1 MQIPRNY
8 HLRRVRLL
16 LREFPVVALLGARQV
31 GKSTLARRL
40 AASHR
45 GPTTWFDLEDSADL
59 ARLADPG
66 LELRPLRGL
75 VVLDEIHRLPGVFPL
90 LRVLADR
97 PRTPARFLV
106 LGSASPDLLRQTS
119 ETLAGR
125 VAFHELDGFGLREVE
140 DLERLWLRGGFPLS
154 YLARSAPASRRWR
167 DGFIRTFLTRD
178 VPDLGSSIPPLTL
191 RRFWTMLAHW
201 HGQIWNG
208 AEFGRA
214 FGVAHTTVRRYLDL
228 LTSVFVVRQLQPWH
242 ENIRKRQVR
251 SPKVYVADSGVLHAL
266 LGLSTREAVLSHP
279 KVGASWEGFVVQQI
293 VQLLAASPEQCFH
306 WSTHSGAELDLLVV
320 AGDRR
325 YGFEVKRAEAPRPT
339 PSMRSAFET
348 LGLDRLDVVHAGAQS
363 YAMAPGMR
371 ALPAARLAINTAT
384 ASGMTGRRR
393 PARIGEIAP
402 GEVW

>member
-1 MQIPRNY
+1 MEISRKH

-16 LREFPVVALLGARQV
+16 LKEFPVVALLGARQV
-31 GKSTLARRL
+31 GKSTLARQL
-40 AASHR
+40 TASHR
-45 GPTTWFDLEDSADL
+45 GRTTWFDLENPADL

-106 LGSASPDLLRQTS
+106 LGSASPELLRQTS

-125 VAFHELDGFGLREVE
+125 VAFHELDGFGLREVD

-167 DGFIRTFLTRD
+167 DGYIRTFLTRD
-178 VPDLGSSIPPLTL
+178 VPDFGSSIPPLTM

-266 LGLSTREAVLSHP
+266 LGLSSREAVLSHP
-279 KVGASWEGFVVQQI
+279 KIGASWEGFVVQQI
-293 VQLLAASPEQCFH
+293 AELLAASPEQCFH

-320 AGDRR
+320 AGNRR

-339 PSMRSAFET
+339 LSMRSAFET
-348 LGLDRLDVVHAGAQS
+348 LGLDRLDVVHAGTER
-363 YAMAPGMR
+363 YAMAPGIR
-371 ALPAARLAINTAT
+371 ALPAARLATEL
-384 ASGMTGRRR
+384 R
-393 PARIGEIAP
+393 PLRE
-402 GEVW
+402 

>member
-1 MQIPRNY
+1 MQIPRMH

-16 LREFPVVALLGARQV
+16 LNEFPVVALLGARQV
-31 GKSTLARRL
+31 GKSTLARQL
-40 AASHR
+40 TASHR
-45 GPTTWFDLEDSADL
+45 GRTTWFDLENPADL

-75 VVLDEIHRLPGVFPL
+75 VVLDEIQRLPDVFPL

-106 LGSASPDLLRQTS
+106 LGSASPELLRQTS

-125 VAFHELDGFGLREVE
+125 VAFHELDGFGLREVD
-140 DLERLWLRGGFPLS
+140 DLQRLWLRGGFPLS

-178 VPDLGSSIPPLTL
+178 VPDFGSSIPPLTL

-242 ENIRKRQVR
+242 ENVRKRQVR

-293 VQLLAASPEQCFH
+293 AQLLAASPEQCFH

-320 AGDRR
+320 AGNRR
-325 YGFEVKRAEAPRPT
+325 FGFEVKRAEAPRPT
-339 PSMRSAFET
+339 HSMRSAFET
-348 LGLDRLDVVHAGAQS
+348 LGLDRLDVVHAGTES
-363 YAMAPGMR
+363 YAMAPGIR
-371 ALPAARLAINTAT
+371 ALPAARLAKEL
-384 ASGMTGRRR
+384 R
-393 PARIGEIAP
+393 PLQE
-402 GEVW
+402 

>member
-1 MQIPRNY
+1 MQIPRKH

-16 LREFPVVALLGARQV
+16 LKEFPVVALLGARQV
-31 GKSTLARRL
+31 GKSTLAQQL
-40 AASHR
+40 TASHR
-45 GPTTWFDLEDSADL
+45 GPKTWFDLENPADL

-75 VVLDEIHRLPGVFPL
+75 VVLDEIQRLPDVFPL

-106 LGSASPDLLRQTS
+106 LGSTSPELLRQTS

-125 VAFHELDGFGLREVE
+125 VAFHELDGFGLREVD
-140 DLERLWLRGGFPLS
+140 DLQRLWLRGGFPLS

-178 VPDLGSSIPPLTL
+178 VPAFGSSIPPLTL

-228 LTSVFVVRQLQPWH
+228 LTSVFVVRQLQPWRQ
-242 ENIRKRQVR
+242 NVRKRQVR
-251 SPKVYVADSGVLHAL
+251 SPKVYVADSGILHAL

-320 AGDRR
+320 AGNRR
-325 YGFEVKRAEAPRPT
+325 FGFEVKRAEAPRPT

-348 LGLDRLDVVHAGAQS
+348 LGLDRLDVVHAGTES
-363 YAMAPGMR
+363 YAMAPGIR
-371 ALPAARLAINTAT
+371 ALPAARLATEL
-384 ASGMTGRRR
+384 R
-393 PARIGEIAP
+393 PLQE
-402 GEVW
+402 